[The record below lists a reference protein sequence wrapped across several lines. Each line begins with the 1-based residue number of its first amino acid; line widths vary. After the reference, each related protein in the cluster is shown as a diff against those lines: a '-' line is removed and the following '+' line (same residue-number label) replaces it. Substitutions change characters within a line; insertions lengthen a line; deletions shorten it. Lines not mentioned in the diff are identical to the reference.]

1 MTSTDASTTPLWQH
15 SPDQLAHTC
24 AAELAAARA
33 ATARMGA
40 CLVEMDTRGIR
51 DLFGYGSA
59 ATWLADVA
67 GISRGEAFTIVNRAK
82 NLNAGRHPDGT
93 PEPAL
98 APLTGAAALEGALSN
113 ANIDLITT
121 TLRKIPVE
129 HREFAETT
137 LVELARVA
145 GPRQVRECADD
156 LLARLDPDGPQ
167 PNDDDP
173 GPQRPTLALRE
184 RKDGWWDLAGRV
196 DPITGRRLR
205 GTLDPLA
212 IPRPREEELPD
223 LRSPAE
229 RDGDAFGEMMG
240 RLASAPGVSRSVRT
254 QMIVTVPLTS
264 LQQGLAGACLDFT
277 TTLSAT
283 EARML
288 ACDCAITP
296 AVLGTAGEPL
306 DIGRS
311 RRLITPS
318 QRKALVLRDR
328 GCAFPGCHRKP
339 QYCDGHHVRAWYHG
353 GRTDLNNLC
362 LLCPYHHRLV
372 HRAKWEVHIAADGL
386 AEFIPPAFIDAQ
398 RRPRRNNLHL
408 IPLVA

>member
-33 ATARMGA
+33 ATARVGA

-113 ANIDLITT
+113 ANIDLITA
-121 TLRKIPVE
+121 TLRTIPVE
-129 HREFAETT
+129 HREFAEAT

-156 LLARLDPDGPQ
+156 LLARLDPDGPK
-167 PNDDDP
+167 PNDDNP
-173 GPQRPTLALRE
+173 RPQRPTLALRE

-205 GTLDPLA
+205 GTLDP
-212 IPRPREEELPD
+212 PRHPPPAGR
-223 LRSPAE
+223 RTACSPAT
-229 RDGDAFGEMMG
+229 APSPPPC
-240 RLASAPGVSRSVRT
+240 SAPPGNPS
-254 QMIVTVPLTS
+254 TS
-264 LQQGLAGACLDFT
+264 AG
-277 TTLSAT
+277 
-283 EARML
+283 
-288 ACDCAITP
+288 
-296 AVLGTAGEPL
+296 
-306 DIGRS
+306 
-311 RRLITPS
+311 PS
-318 QRKALVLRDR
+318 
-328 GCAFPGCHRKP
+328 
-339 QYCDGHHVRAWYHG
+339 
-353 GRTDLNNLC
+353 T
-362 LLCPYHHRLV
+362 
-372 HRAKWEVHIAADGL
+372 
-386 AEFIPPAFIDAQ
+386 
-398 RRPRRNNLHL
+398 
-408 IPLVA
+408 

>member
-1 MTSTDASTTPLWQH
+1 MTSTIPPSSPRWQH

-59 ATWLADVA
+59 ATWLADTA
-67 GISRGEAFTIVNRAK
+67 GITPDEARKTLARAK
-82 NLNAGRHPDGT
+82 ALNAGRHPDGT

-121 TLRKIPVE
+121 TLRKIPVD
-129 HREFAETT
+129 HREFAATT

-184 RKDGWWDLAGRV
+184 RKDGWWDLDGRV

-212 IPRPREEELPD
+212 TPRPREEELPH

-229 RDGDAFGEMMG
+229 RDGDAF
-240 RLASAPGVSRSVRT
+240 
-254 QMIVTVPLTS
+254 
-264 LQQGLAGACLDFT
+264 
-277 TTLSAT
+277 
-283 EARML
+283 
-288 ACDCAITP
+288 
-296 AVLGTAGEPL
+296 
-306 DIGRS
+306 
-311 RRLITPS
+311 
-318 QRKALVLRDR
+318 
-328 GCAFPGCHRKP
+328 
-339 QYCDGHHVRAWYHG
+339 
-353 GRTDLNNLC
+353 
-362 LLCPYHHRLV
+362 
-372 HRAKWEVHIAADGL
+372 
-386 AEFIPPAFIDAQ
+386 
-398 RRPRRNNLHL
+398 
-408 IPLVA
+408 

>member
-1 MTSTDASTTPLWQH
+1 MTSTTPPPSPLWQH
-15 SPDQLAHTC
+15 SPAELAHLC

-33 ATARMGA
+33 ATARLGA
-40 CLVEMDTRGIR
+40 VLVEMDARGVR

-59 ATWLADVA
+59 ASWLADTA
-67 GISRGEAFTIVNRAK
+67 GISREEACKIVNRAK
-82 NLNAGRHPDGT
+82 KLNAGRHPDGT
-93 PEPAL
+93 PDPAL
-98 APLTGAAALEGALSN
+98 APLTGAAALEGALST

-129 HREFAETT
+129 HREFAEAT
-137 LVELARVA
+137 LVALARVA
-145 GPRQVRECADD
+145 GPRQVRTCAED

-173 GPQRPTLALRE
+173 GPQRPTLSLRE

-205 GTLDPLA
+205 GTLDHPA
-212 IPRPREEELPD
+212 PPRPQEEELPD

-229 RDGDAFGEMMG
+229 RDGDAFGELMA
-240 RLASAPGVSRSVRT
+240 LVQSAPGVSHADRA

-277 TTLSAT
+277 TALSAT

-296 AVLGTAGEPL
+296 AVLGSAGEPL
-306 DIGRS
+306 DIGRAQH
-311 RRLITPS
+311 LITPA

-339 QYCDGHHVRAWYHG
+339 KYCEGHH
-353 GRTDLNNLC
+353 
-362 LLCPYHHRLV
+362 
-372 HRAKWEVHIAADGL
+372 I
-386 AEFIPPAFIDAQ
+386 
-398 RRPRRNNLHL
+398 
-408 IPLVA
+408 

>member
-1 MTSTDASTTPLWQH
+1 MFGDGGRLGVVTSTAPTPSPLWQH
-15 SPDQLAHTC
+15 SPAELAQAC
-24 AAELAAARA
+24 VAELAAARA

-40 CLVEMDTRGIR
+40 VLVEMDTRGFR

-59 ATWLADVA
+59 ASWLADTA
-67 GISRGEAFTIVNRAK
+67 GISRDEAGKTVNRAK
-82 NLNAGRHPDGT
+82 KLNAGRHPDGT
-93 PEPAL
+93 VEPAL
-98 APLTGAAALEGALSN
+98 APLTGAAALEGALST

-121 TLRKIPVE
+121 TLRTIPAE
-129 HREFAETT
+129 HREFAEAT

-145 GPRQVRECADD
+145 GPRQVRTCADD

-184 RKDGWWDLAGRV
+184 RKDGWWDLDGRV

-212 IPRPREEELPD
+212 TARPQEEELPD

-229 RDGDAFGEMMG
+229 RDGDAFGELMA
-240 RLASAPGVSRSVRT
+240 LVQSAPGVSHADRA
-254 QMIVTVPLTS
+254 QMIVTIPLTP

-306 DIGRS
+306 DIGRAQH
-311 RRLITPS
+311 LITPTPAQS
-318 QRKALVLRDR
+318 PRATRPRLQLPRLPPQTQVLRGSPHPSLVPRWAHRPAQPLPALHPPPPTHPPSQMGHPHRRRR
-328 GCAFPGCHRKP
+328 GARVHPAR
-339 QYCDGHHVRAWYHG
+339 
-353 GRTDLNNLC
+353 
-362 LLCPYHHRLV
+362 V
-372 HRAKWEVHIAADGL
+372 HR
-386 AEFIPPAFIDAQ
+386 
-398 RRPRRNNLHL
+398 RPT
-408 IPLVA
+408 